1 MMNYCVY
8 LHTSPTNKYYVGITK
23 QNPLKRWANGRGY
36 CKNKHFYK
44 AILKYGWDNFK
55 HEIVF
60 SGITKDEAIQYEKY
74 LIKTLNSNNPIF
86 GYNNTEGGETRKS
99 LSEEGRLKVSI
110 KNKGKKRSIET
121 RRKIAEARKNKKGNP
136 CSQSR
141 KLALSILMKGNTY
154 AKNLQ
159 INKIPIIQL
168 DLNDN
173 VLCGK
178 SIKYR

>member
-60 SGITKDEAIQYEKY
+60 SGITKDEAIQFVDRINNLTPMEFITPLLLPVAGYE
-74 LIKTLNSNNPIF
+74 T
-86 GYNNTEGGETRKS
+86 
-99 LSEEGRLKVSI
+99 
-110 KNKGKKRSIET
+110 NKE
-121 RRKIAEARKNKKGNP
+121 
-136 CSQSR
+136 
-141 KLALSILMKGNTY
+141 
-154 AKNLQ
+154 
-159 INKIPIIQL
+159 
-168 DLNDN
+168 
-173 VLCGK
+173 
-178 SIKYR
+178 